1 MKITRPSAREVLI
14 GFSLLMAVSASL
26 ALAAWIFAVSA
37 RWWAGVQISEL
48 DLASYSTPTP
58 EPAGNFFSSLGFD
71 FDHPVDGSYRARQV
85 MNLPL
90 QPQLKGQIDRSSP
103 EAIPWPF
110 DPVLAHAVDLEASAK
125 AIRQL
130 AEEGVT
136 SSAKDGP
143 AYPRSLLEAK
153 NARELCSLFL
163 QPVRPYLQN
172 IYASLPEPKSI
183 YPAPPL
189 LQASLDTPTL
199 KFFDLLSICQLLAL
213 DQLLDFGSSDH
224 YASAKPLL
232 AALRIAEGLFERPVG
247 FFAFLGGTAT
257 CTLSLP
263 LLWQGVDGG
272 HFSDSAILGLL
283 RQLERL
289 DPMQNTKKVISQESA
304 WRFQF
309 MEWFAWKEPWW
320 KRVFLIPIS
329 QVWQGFF
336 ILHSAE
342 IQRELKRD
350 TVFKNHPSAPLPAF
364 WNAYAVFYPKHA
376 IDLHNEAR
384 HLEIMLRLARQ
395 DLALNLFIRKN
406 SQAPERLEALVPSIL
421 PSLPKDPFTGN
432 NFGYRKTSATSYLLY
447 SCWVDA
453 KDDGGTSVTIPQ
465 PPPKDLMLFLRH
477 QAKGDLVWPQHHV
490 GKN

>member
-1 MKITRPSAREVLI
+1 MKLTRPSPRKVLI
-14 GFSLLMAVSASL
+14 GFGLLMAVSASL
-26 ALAAWIFAVSA
+26 ALAAWIFCVCA
-37 RWWAGVQISEL
+37 RWWTGMQISDL
-48 DLASYSTPTP
+48 NLASYSTPTP
-58 EPAGNFFSSLGFD
+58 EPAGNFFPSLGFD
-71 FDHPVDGSYRARQV
+71 FDHPVDGAYRARQV
-85 MNLPL
+85 MDLPL
-90 QPQLKGQIDRSSP
+90 QPQLEGQVDRSSP

-110 DPVLAHAVDLEASAK
+110 DPVLAHAVDLDASAK

-130 AEEGVT
+130 ANEGVT
-136 SSAKDGP
+136 SSAKDEP
-143 AYPRSLLEAK
+143 SYQRRLLEAK

-163 QPVRPYLQN
+163 QPARPYLQS

-183 YPAPPL
+183 YPAPPI
-189 LQASLDTPTL
+189 LQASLDTPVL
-199 KFFDLLSICQLLAL
+199 KFFDLLGVLRLLAL

-224 YASAKPLL
+224 HDSAKPLL

-247 FFAFLGGTAT
+247 FFASLGGTAT

-263 LLWQGVDGG
+263 LLWQGVEGG

-289 DPMQNTKKVISQESA
+289 DPMQNVKKVIGQESA
-304 WRFQF
+304 WRFQVI
-309 MEWFAWKEPWW
+309 EWFAWKEPWW

-329 QVWQGFF
+329 QVLQGFF

-342 IQRELKRD
+342 VQWELKRD
-350 TVFKNHPSAPLPAF
+350 TVFKKHPAAPLPGF

-384 HLEIMLRLARQ
+384 HLEIMLQLARQ
-395 DLALNLFIRKN
+395 DLALHLFIRKN
-406 SQAPERLEALVPSIL
+406 GQAPERLEALVPSIL

-447 SCWVDA
+447 SCWIDG
-453 KDDGGTSVTIPQ
+453 KDDGGIPVTVPR
-465 PPPKDLMLFLRH
+465 PAPKDVIGFLR
-477 QAKGDLVWPQHHV
+477 QEAKGDLLWPPHSR
-490 GKN
+490 K